1 MSRLFA
7 LALVVGV
14 AGFAGG
20 CSGGAQVKLSIVKP
34 SPKKKAPKEEV
45 VTASPSLGVSNELLD
60 QCMVRIADAG
70 KTPRFDYDETDL
82 LKEDRIVL
90 DAIGKCVMS
99 DGPLA
104 GRTIQL
110 VGRADPRG
118 TQEYNLALGTKR
130 ASAVSDYLARMGV
143 VRDQLATTTR
153 GDLDAGGRE
162 EISWRND
169 RRVDITLV
177 EELRVSSR

>member
-7 LALVVGV
+7 LALIVGV

-20 CSGGAQVKLSIVKP
+20 CTGSAQVKVSTVKP
-34 SPKKKAPKEEV
+34 SPKKKMKQEI
-45 VTASPSLGVSNELLD
+45 VTASPGLGVSNELLD

-70 KTPRFDYDETDL
+70 KTPKFDYDETDL

-110 VGRADPRG
+110 IGRADPRG
-118 TQEYNLALGTKR
+118 TQEYNLALGNKR
-130 ASAVSDYLARMGV
+130 SGAVSEYLARLGV

-153 GDLDAGGRE
+153 GDLDAGGRDE
-162 EISWRND
+162 VSWRND
-169 RRVDITLV
+169 RRVDITLM
-177 EELRVSSR
+177 EDLRVSDAR